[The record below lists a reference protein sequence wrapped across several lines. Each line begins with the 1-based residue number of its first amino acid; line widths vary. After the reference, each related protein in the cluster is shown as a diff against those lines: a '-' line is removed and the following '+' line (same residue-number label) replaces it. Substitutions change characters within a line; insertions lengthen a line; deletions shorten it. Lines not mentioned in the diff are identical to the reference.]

1 VFRDTDL
8 VARLGGDEFAVL
20 ALDCSPAGLIRINA
34 HFDKVLRAVNDRDSP
49 WKLSISVGTVHV
61 DSKHQLSIAE
71 LLSKADTM
79 MYERKRERPVAA
91 WK

>member
-1 VFRDTDL
+1 
-8 VARLGGDEFAVL
+8 
-20 ALDCSPAGLIRINA
+20 
-34 HFDKVLRAVNDRDSP
+34 
-49 WKLSISVGTVHV
+49 V

-79 MYERKRERPVAA
+79 MYERKREKLVAA